1 MAPTCLIDPDGI
13 VVKQAEYNKEMLI
26 VDDIVVDKSPFGRRG
41 RVINSEYIIEKMIQ
55 GEN

>member
-1 MAPTCLIDPDGI
+1 LAPTCLIDPDGI

-41 RVINSEYIIEKMIQ
+41 RVINSEYIIDKMIQ